1 MDKLCYI
8 IRGVSG
14 SGKSTLA
21 LQLANQDIGKIFEA
35 DSYLIDEDGN
45 YNWTPDNMLLAHY
58 KCFHEFQESCEVGVS
73 PVVVSNTNT
82 SPKEFQKYI
91 DAATA
96 EGYTVISLV
105 VENRHGGKDT
115 HCVPEATLERQEQR
129 IRSSLKLR

>member
-21 LQLANQDIGKIFEA
+21 LQLANGDVGKIFEA

-45 YNWTPDNMLLAHY
+45 YNWTPNNMLMAHY
-58 KCFHEFQESCEVGVS
+58 KCFKDFQESCEVGVS

-82 SPKEFQKYI
+82 SPREFQRYI
-91 DAATA
+91 DAAAA

-105 VENRHGGKDT
+105 VENRHGSTDT
-115 HCVPEATLERQEQR
+115 HYVPETTLERQEQS